1 MESDNALKILE
12 NLDQSKKETVLN
24 RLPPKDRFLLEIAEL
39 TSMDI
44 DTAGK
49 LVEKAREGLVEG
61 GLIQKDFVSANELYK
76 KRQTIGKI
84 TTATEALDTLF
95 AGGVE
100 TQALTEVYGEFGCGK
115 TQFCHTMCVQ
125 VQKSKEEGSWSKKR

>member
-1 MESDNALKILE
+1 MTEEITLESLAGVGPVTTRK
-12 NLDQSKKETVLN
+12 LN
-24 RLPPKDRFLLEIAEL
+24 DAGIHNIMDLVVRGPVEIAEL

-76 KRQTIGKI
+76 KRQSIGKI
-84 TTATEALDTLF
+84 TTATEARD
-95 AGGVE
+95 
-100 TQALTEVYGEFGCGK
+100 ALPGSRFESRPAYFGTASC
-115 TQFCHTMCVQ
+115 
-125 VQKSKEEGSWSKKR
+125 

>member
-1 MESDNALKILE
+1 MTEEITLESLAGVGPVTTRK
-12 NLDQSKKETVLN
+12 LN
-24 RLPPKDRFLLEIAEL
+24 DAGIHNIMDLVVRGPVEIAEL

-76 KRQTIGKI
+76 KRQSIGKI

-95 AGGVE
+95 AGCLLYTSPSPRDGLLSRMPSS
-100 TQALTEVYGEFGCGK
+100 A
-115 TQFCHTMCVQ
+115 
-125 VQKSKEEGSWSKKR
+125 